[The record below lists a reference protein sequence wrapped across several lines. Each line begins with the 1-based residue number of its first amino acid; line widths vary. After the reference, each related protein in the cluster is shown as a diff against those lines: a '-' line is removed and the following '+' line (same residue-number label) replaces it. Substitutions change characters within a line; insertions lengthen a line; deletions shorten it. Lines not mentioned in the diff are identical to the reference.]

1 MKKILIVDDHTIVRQ
16 GIIRILT
23 DDPELQ
29 IEFDEAPDGR
39 TAIAMASRHTY
50 DLVLLD
56 ISLPD
61 QNGLSV
67 LKHVRL
73 QHPKLPVIILS
84 THPEEHYAIRTL
96 RAGAMGY
103 VNKAAAASEL
113 KIAIDKVLAG
123 RKYLS
128 PSQSEL
134 LADAL
139 FDKNDD
145 TPLHTTLSDREF
157 QLVCMITA
165 GKTLTEIAGELALS
179 VKTVSTYRTR
189 VLEKLQLRTT
199 ADIINYCIRNNL
211 HA

>member
-1 MKKILIVDDHTIVRQ
+1 MKKILIVEDHTIVRQ
-16 GIIRILT
+16 GIVRILR
-23 DDPELQ
+23 DELDFPV
-29 IEFDEAPDGR
+29 EFDEAPDGR
-39 TAIAMASRHTY
+39 AALELTENRVY

-56 ISLPD
+56 ISLPG
-61 QNGLSV
+61 QNGLNV
-67 LKHVRL
+67 LKQLR
-73 QHPKLPVIILS
+73 QRNPKLPIIILS

-103 VNKAAAASEL
+103 VNKAAAAVEL
-113 KIAIDKVLAG
+113 KTAIVKVLG
-123 RKYLS
+123 GGKHLS
-128 PSQSEL
+128 PSQAEL

-139 FDKNDD
+139 FVKSDE

-199 ADIINYCIRNNL
+199 ADIINYCIQNKL
-211 HA
+211 CV

>member
-1 MKKILIVDDHTIVRQ
+1 MKRILIVEDHTIVRQ
-16 GIIRILT
+16 GIVRILR
-23 DDPELQ
+23 DELDFPV
-29 IEFDEAPDGR
+29 EFDEAPDGQ
-39 TAIAMASRHTY
+39 TAIGMTDNRLY

-56 ISLPD
+56 ISLPG
-61 QNGLSV
+61 QNGLSI
-67 LKHVRL
+67 LKQLR
-73 QHPKLPVIILS
+73 QRNPKLPVIILS

-103 VNKAAAASEL
+103 ITKAAAAVEL
-113 KIAIDKVLAG
+113 KTAIVKVLAG
-123 RKYLS
+123 GKHLS
-128 PSQSEL
+128 PTQAEL

-139 FDKNDD
+139 FVKSDNS
-145 TPLHTTLSDREF
+145 PLHTTLSDREF

-199 ADIINYCIRNNL
+199 ADIINYCIQNKL
-211 HA
+211 CV